1 MIIITCQHFLGKTF
15 SVRFLL
21 TVFENKRTFMKKA
34 ALHTNTL
41 MHCNARQVL
50 RDLFSTNKENDS
62 DIINYI
68 VMKDLNL

>member
-15 SVRFLL
+15 FVRFLL

-34 ALHTNTL
+34 AL
-41 MHCNARQVL
+41 
-50 RDLFSTNKENDS
+50 FSTNKENRS

>member
-1 MIIITCQHFLGKTF
+1 
-15 SVRFLL
+15 
-21 TVFENKRTFMKKA
+21 MKKA

-41 MHCNARQVL
+41 MDCNSRQVL
-50 RDLFSTNKENDS
+50 RDLFITNKENGS

>member
-1 MIIITCQHFLGKTF
+1 
-15 SVRFLL
+15 
-21 TVFENKRTFMKKA
+21 MKKA

-41 MHCNARQVL
+41 MDCNARQVL
-50 RDLFSTNKENDS
+50 RDLFSTNKENGS